1 MKGSVKR
8 LSKSRNAWK
17 TVLDDRKKTLKKLNS
32 DSIN

>member
-17 TVLDDRKKTLKKLNS
+17 TVLDDRKKNTKK
-32 DSIN
+32 IKQ